1 VYNKIVMAKK
11 KKFKNNKKSW
21 PKEKKPSIFALPE
34 ETRKRIWGVVV
45 FILAIIITLSFFDL
59 AGVAGSASMRAL
71 TFLIGKAVFI
81 IPLILVLGGLVFFN
95 VKYKKFFG
103 PTILAIFIL
112 IAGIAGLIES
122 LRPETKQGGW
132 LGYILSWPFL
142 GLFGGLVAK
151 IVFGGVIVI
160 GGLIFWYLI
169 RGPRVKEIPRTGE
182 TLEIEKEPSL
192 IKKIFLPKFKVK
204 EVEPKIK
211 ETSTKL
217 EEPIL
222 ELRTKEVP
230 AKLLAGEQ
238 YKTPPLELLETDKGK
253 AAAGD
258 IVTNS
263 AIIKKTLENFG
274 LPVEMSEINTGPTV
288 TQYTLKPAEGIKLSK
303 ITTLSNNL
311 SLALASH
318 PIRIEAPIPGKSLVG
333 IEVPNK
339 IRCQIRLRG
348 LIANPQFQ
356 TAASNL
362 TIVLGKDV
370 SGFSCYADLARMPHL
385 LVAGA
390 TGTGK
395 TCAAD
400 TLMFTERGMLS
411 FEELCPLSLNSET
424 NFKLKLATRDGIET
438 TSKNY
443 NNGICQFYKLSTGR
457 GYQIEATSEHPL
469 WVMNEDGSQGW
480 KAASLIKKGGY
491 VAINR
496 EPALFGNKVDLSDFR
511 PGKIKAYHRKIF
523 FPFEMTSQLAHF
535 LGLLTA
541 DGGMSIERR
550 GIHRI
555 TYTQANSQL
564 LDLYKKSLKE
574 LFGITQFIEKGG
586 GSNPKNK
593 AKQIEVNSK
602 HLKEFLSYLGMD
614 SVKSPQKE
622 IPRAI
627 REAPK
632 EIVTAYLRALFDN
645 DGYVGKNSIEF
656 CISSKKLV
664 SQVHLTLLNFGI
676 VSSLRIKKTKNYA
689 QNEYYRLSIFGEEV
703 RKFIQEIGFIRKEKY
718 NKAKQFLKLSPNPNL
733 DLIPHIS
740 SLLRRIGQKYL
751 NRFACLTNRGWKYQ
765 SGILVPKYAFSSLR
779 SYNSGFRAPG
789 YQGLEKILD
798 FYQPISQ
805 EPEYQELEKISKRN
819 FYWDKI
825 EKIERTSGVG
835 YDFYVPGSD
844 SFVGNGFVNHN
855 TIFLNSLILSLLYRN
870 SPDILRFILVD
881 PKRVE
886 FSAYQDLPHLL
897 TPVIFDPQRTIN
909 ALKWLISEM
918 EKRFD
923 ILSGN
928 GSRNVDTYNEKIIKE
943 GEKPLPYI
951 VLVIDELADLMA
963 AKGREMEAGIV
974 RLAQMSRAVGIHLV
988 VATQRPSVEVITG
1001 LIKANIT
1008 SRLTFQVAS
1017 QVDSRTVLDMA
1028 GAEKL
1033 LGAGDLLFVSADV
1046 SKPKRIQGAYVS
1058 EKEVKKIVD
1067 YIKAQREK
1075 LLLDQEV
1082 EFFDNHLAEDLKKSL
1097 EIKESESFDG
1107 YVGDEDPLYEE
1118 AKKIIIE
1125 AKKASA
1131 SFLQRRLRI
1140 GYARAARLLDIL
1152 EERGV
1157 VGPGEG
1163 AKPREVFSKEN
1174 DSQIT
1179 NEENWH
1185 KV

>member
-1 VYNKIVMAKK
+1 MYNKIVMAKK

-689 QNEYYRLSIFGEEV
+689 QNEYYRLSIFGEEA